1 MTEPAKMTCRELV
14 ERLTDYQE
22 GALTP
27 TERQSVETHLAA
39 CRGCATYLS
48 QMQQTVETL
57 HGLREEPIAEN
68 RRAELLQMFRSFA
81 AAEAGPVS
89 VEGKVAESSLA
100 NAKVP
105 LGIAGQ
111 WVSPGDHLAY
121 FWESEEEFDA
131 GVDFLAVGLAAGDA
145 CFVFGYEEANAKV
158 VELLRR
164 RGIAIEPHAAA
175 GRLTVVGGNASGDAM
190 LANLGRL
197 FQQSLDGGA
206 PLVRLLGNLGWGRAH
221 WPQDREILE
230 FEAKVTDAIRNLP
243 CVVVCMYDVAS
254 LPGRIV
260 LRGGFE
266 THPCTVRRKVLQENP
281 HFVPAADFLAQLG
294 REAGPSRV
302 Q

>member
-1 MTEPAKMTCRELV
+1 MTEPVKMTCRQLV
-14 ERLTDYQE
+14 ERLTDYLE

-27 TERQSVETHLAA
+27 NERQSVETHLAG
-39 CRGCATYLS
+39 CGGCAAYLA
-48 QMQQTVETL
+48 QMQSLVETL

-81 AAEAGPVS
+81 AAEAGAVS
-89 VEGKVAESSLA
+89 VPG
-100 NAKVP
+100 KVP
-105 LGIAGQ
+105 LGIGGQ

-131 GVDFLAVGLAAGDA
+131 GVDFLSVGLAGGDA
-145 CFVFGYEEANAKV
+145 CFVFGYDEANAKV

-164 RGIAIEPHAAA
+164 RGMAIESLVGE
-175 GRLTVVGGNASGDAM
+175 GRLMVVGGNASGEAM

-197 FQQSLDGGA
+197 FQRSLDGGA
-206 PLVRLLGNLGWGRAH
+206 PLVRLLGNLGWGRAQ

-230 FEAKVTDAIRNLP
+230 FEAKVTEAIRNLP

-266 THPCTVRRKVLQENP
+266 THPCTVRRKVLQDNP
-281 HFVPAADFLAQLG
+281 HFVPVADFLAQLG